1 MLEQFRRI
9 LLVIIIFF
17 AATWLYRQWQARQ
30 GGESLFDYIQTNS
43 TTPEKFT
50 SPSTA
55 RLTAT
60 DVPGLARLSEESA
73 KLAGSVLPSVVSI
86 DTATISRVAVR
97 DIFGYLRGYRNDV
110 APGLGSGVIVSKEGH
125 VITNYHVI
133 KGATQIKIT
142 TNDRK
147 SYKTEIIGADSQRD
161 IAVLKIVGGGNNFPA
176 LNFAN
181 SDEARAGQWVY
192 AVGNPFGLTGTVTQ
206 GIISATQRRFSDTS
220 NALLQTDTVINPGNS
235 GGPLVNIYGDII
247 GINVAIFTRGAV
259 TSQAWQGVGLAVP
272 ANDVKESFQAIMNR
286 GAPVLGFLGIE
297 VNPEPVAVD
306 SALGTT
312 LGAMVETVNQESP
325 AAKAGI
331 QVGDVIMQFGPRTFN
346 SVDELMLM
354 IAKARPGQE
363 IPMIVVRDGRLLNI
377 KAEIAPRPATN

>member
-1 MLEQFRRI
+1 MFEHIRRI
-9 LLVIIIFF
+9 LLVIIIFM

-30 GGESLFDYIQTNS
+30 GGQSLFDFIQTEG
-43 TTPEKFT
+43 TKPEKFT
-50 SPSTA
+50 APTGAKLS
-55 RLTAT
+55 AT

-73 KLAGSVLPSVVSI
+73 KLASTVLPTVVSI

-110 APGLGSGVIVSKEGH
+110 SPGLGSGVIVSKEGH
-125 VITNYHVI
+125 VLTNYHVI

-147 SYKTEIIGADSQRD
+147 SYKTEIIGADSQLD

-176 LNFAN
+176 LSFAN
-181 SDEARAGQWVY
+181 SDEVQPGQVVF

-220 NALLQTDTVINPGNS
+220 NPLLQTDTVINPGNS
-235 GGPLVNIYGDII
+235 GGPLVNIYGELI
-247 GINVAIFTRGAV
+247 GINVAIYSRSAANT
-259 TSQAWQGVGLAVP
+259 QAWQGVGLAIP
-272 ANDVKESFQAIMNR
+272 SNDVKLSFQAIMNR

-297 VNPEPVAVD
+297 VSPEPVAVD

-312 LGAMVETVNQESP
+312 LGAMIETVNEGSP

-331 QVGDVIMQFGPRTFN
+331 QVGDVIMQFGPRTFA
-346 SVDELMLM
+346 SIDELMLM

-363 IPMIVVRDGRLLNI
+363 VPMILVRNGRILNI
-377 KAEIAPRPATN
+377 KAQIAPRPATN